1 MGTQKAREISHS
13 LGEPALLSTSYGL
26 GIVAGAKSREGRG
39 RALEGDDGA
48 SKVGWRGG
56 VGEKEGVLE
65 EGTED
70 LGSRSDAAI

>member
-1 MGTQKAREISHS
+1 MDTASQ
-13 LGEPALLSTSYGL
+13 
-26 GIVAGAKSREGRG
+26 SREDRG

-56 VGEKEGVLE
+56 VGEKDGVLE